1 LNNDTKIQIKRN
13 YGFIDYR
20 DRKEGKKAIEY
31 MDKGIIDGM
40 KVYVEKRIKD
50 SNRRNRSSDNQ

>member
-1 LNNDTKIQIKRN
+1 
-13 YGFIDYR
+13 
-20 DRKEGKKAIEY
+20 